1 MRLGLVCYP
10 GLGGSGVVASELAAR
25 LAERGHRVVMIAT
38 ERPFRL
44 DDPRVE
50 FFPVELPSYPV
61 YPHPFYTLALAGAIR
76 QAGQKFGLEA
86 IHTHYAIPHVVA
98 AELAESGA
106 ALVHTLH
113 GTDVNQLGL
122 DPLYREITARALV
135 RAGGVSAVSGFLAR
149 QAQAVFGIRPAVI
162 PNAVD
167 LNRFYP
173 RPRASREGFVLLHAS
188 NFRPIKRVPD
198 IVRVFAKVAV
208 QAPAKLLLLGDG
220 PERPEAARVARDLGV
235 AERVCFLDPVPHPE
249 LIIAEADLF
258 LLHSQEE
265 SFGLAALEALAS
277 GVPVVAARVG
287 GLAEVVINGQ
297 TGILT
302 ELGDLEAQ
310 AEAILSLLADSA
322 RIQAMGQAGRADAET
337 RFNPARVTTCYEQFY
352 AQALAAKSVN
362 PD

>member
-10 GLGGSGVVASELAAR
+10 GLGGSGVVAAELASR
-25 LAERGHRVVMIAT
+25 LAERGHRVVVIAT

-44 DDPRVE
+44 DNPRVE
-50 FFPVELPSYPV
+50 FFPVELPAYPV

-76 QAGQKFGLEA
+76 QAVQKYALEI
-86 IHTHYAIPHVVA
+86 IHTHYSVPHAVA
-98 AELAESGA
+98 AELAETGA

-122 DPLYREITARALV
+122 DPLYREITARALA
-135 RAGGVSAVSGFLAR
+135 RASRVSAVSHFLAR
-149 QAQAVFGIRPAVI
+149 QAQAVFGIRPEVI
-162 PNAVD
+162 SNAVD

-173 RPRASREGFVLLHAS
+173 RSPAQHKGFVLLHAS

-198 IVRVFAKVAV
+198 IVRVFAKVAA
-208 QAPAKLLLLGDG
+208 QAPAKLVLLGDG
-220 PERPEAARVARDLGV
+220 PERPEAVRVAHDLGV

-249 LIIAEADLF
+249 LIVAEADLF

-287 GLAEVVINGQ
+287 GLSEVVKDGQ

-310 AEAILSLLADSA
+310 AEAILALLADPA
-322 RIQAMGQAGRADAET
+322 RIRAMGQAGRSDAEI
-337 RFNPARVTTCYEQFY
+337 RFNPARITASYEQFY
-352 AQALAAKSVN
+352 AQALADKSVN